1 MDAAARAVIEEF
13 STYVTELSAI
23 EILPDTLKSW
33 YEIVDSPSFPNLS
46 TQYKLHEI
54 EAVVCGLPSE
64 SFTSTEGK
72 KEHFWRWEEDHVDD
86 LLRQETAEALSSH
99 GADSVADAI
108 QNCYCM

>member
-1 MDAAARAVIEEF
+1 MPGEHPVDAAARAVLEEF

-23 EILPDTLKSW
+23 EILPDTLKAW

-64 SFTSTEGK
+64 SFTSVEGK
-72 KEHFWRWEEDHVDD
+72 KEHFWEWRADGSEGDH
-86 LLRQETAEALSSH
+86 RRASKEGE
-99 GADSVADAI
+99 I
-108 QNCYCM
+108 